1 MEGIFI
7 EEEVL
12 AALKD
17 MNGDKALGP
26 DGFTTA
32 FWKSCWDIV
41 RGEVMGMFRDFFATG
56 KFVCSINSTFL
67 VLIPKKRG
75 AEDLMDFRPISLVG
89 SLYKL
94 LSKVLAN
101 RLKKVISKVISPAQ
115 NAFVEGR
122 QILDASLIS
131 NEVLDSTL
139 KSKDKGVCCAS
150 WI

>member
-1 MEGIFI
+1 MFQVQFTDPGSWRPSILRIQFATLERSEAAKLEGIFT

-26 DGFTTA
+26 DGFTAA
-32 FWKSCWDIV
+32 FWQSYWDIV

-56 KFVCSINSTFL
+56 KFVRSINSTFL

-89 SLYKL
+89 SLCKL

-101 RLKKVISKVISPAQ
+101 RLKKVISKVISLAR
-115 NAFVEGR
+115 NAFV
-122 QILDASLIS
+122 
-131 NEVLDSTL
+131 
-139 KSKDKGVCCAS
+139 
-150 WI
+150 